1 MLFLTVSQTAK
12 HENITMY
19 KLRNMIH
26 RGECPGFYSGSRF
39 YVNVDRLREIL
50 DRSTSRADQPE

>member
-1 MLFLTVSQTAK
+1 MYLTVSKTVKSEHITA
-12 HENITMY
+12 Y

-26 RGECPGFYSGSRF
+26 RGECPGYYSGSRF

-50 DRSTSRADQPE
+50 DRSTSKADQPE